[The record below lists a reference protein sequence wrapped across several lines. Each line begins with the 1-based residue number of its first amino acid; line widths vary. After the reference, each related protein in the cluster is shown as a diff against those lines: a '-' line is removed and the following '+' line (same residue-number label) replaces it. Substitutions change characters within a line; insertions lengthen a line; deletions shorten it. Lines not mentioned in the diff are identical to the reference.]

1 LLQNKLFNSVRIT
14 RANKEPQ
21 ATSYKLYRNDETM
34 DSPDSST
41 PTIHLITLLHQ
52 DTALHSEGT
61 TNLKA
66 TYWNLTKARQK
77 RGFQAGGGGFGGV
90 EYSVNDVRE
99 ELRAQA
105 VLDRE
110 EPELIEENDDNL
122 GKGSVSN
129 FVLHFDGGKAL
140 RGKSGTSSGVTKPEK
155 KETDGLRRRGNAP
168 QTTNNTES
176 EKWTEEMADEEEQLR
191 SADPLT
197 LFGVPPADL
206 RVAQARS
213 RDAIA
218 YYVEVANLAQE
229 ILRLTCSE
237 KSL

>member
-1 LLQNKLFNSVRIT
+1 
-14 RANKEPQ
+14 
-21 ATSYKLYRNDETM
+21 M
-34 DSPDSST
+34 DLSDSST

-52 DTALHSEGT
+52 YTALHTEGT

-66 TYWNLTKARQK
+66 TYWNLTKARRN

-110 EPELIEENDDNL
+110 VPELIAESNDDGL

-140 RGKSGTSSGVTKPEK
+140 RDKSGTTSGVTTSEK

-229 ILRLTCSE
+229 ILRLTCCSE
-237 KSL
+237 KE

>member
-1 LLQNKLFNSVRIT
+1 MY
-14 RANKEPQ
+14 
-21 ATSYKLYRNDETM
+21 TSG
-34 DSPDSST
+34 SST
-41 PTIHLITLLHQ
+41 PTIHLLTLLHQ
-52 DTALHSEGT
+52 YNALHSEGT
-61 TNLKA
+61 TNLKG

-105 VLDRE
+105 VLGQE
-110 EPELIEENDDNL
+110 EPELIDENNV
-122 GKGSVSN
+122 KGCATSK

-140 RGKSGTSSGVTKPEK
+140 RGKSAMEPEK
-155 KETDGLRRRGNAP
+155 KETDGLRRRGNASE
-168 QTTNNTES
+168 TSKVES
-176 EKWTEEMADEEEQLR
+176 EKWIEEMTDEEEQLR

-229 ILRLTCSE
+229 ILRIAGSQKVDTE
-237 KSL
+237 